1 MKLMKKNIL
10 VLILPILLVSGLS
23 FVNPENKI
31 ETKTSPKPLATV
43 ERKVNLEAKKKWEAT
58 PEGKKFNAWETS
70 PEGEKVQAS
79 AIKIMKSIKD
89 FSDMEGV
96 VTSLSL
102 PPGSRLGVGVMVN
115 IDGDDYI
122 LAIRIDASEKNDY
135 NYKKGYQQLHSL
147 KVNDRIIIRS
157 RNVSKA
163 PKYNYAIIAGDYVE
177 RDKKVLFKR
186 DLSKKDN
193 C

>member
-163 PKYNYAIIAGDYVE
+163 PKYNNAIITGDYVE

>member
-1 MKLMKKNIL
+1 MKKNIL

>member
-1 MKLMKKNIL
+1 MKKNIL

-31 ETKTSPKPLATV
+31 ETKTSPKPLATA
-43 ERKVNLEAKKKWEAT
+43 ERKANLEAKKKWEAT
-58 PEGKKFNAWETS
+58 PEGKKFNAWEAS

-79 AIKIMKSIKD
+79 ATKIMKSIKD
-89 FSDMEGV
+89 FTDMEAV

-115 IDGDDYI
+115 IDGNDYI